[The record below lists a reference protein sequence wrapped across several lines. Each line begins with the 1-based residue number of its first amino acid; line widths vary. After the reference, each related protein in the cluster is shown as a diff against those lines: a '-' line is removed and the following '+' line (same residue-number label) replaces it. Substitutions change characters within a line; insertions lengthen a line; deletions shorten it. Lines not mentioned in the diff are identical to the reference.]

1 MQVGGGGV
9 GVEPGED
16 EEDGQK
22 VDSDEEK
29 EASPA
34 FPHLGLSL
42 PAAAAVRC
50 ISHDGR
56 IASLRQAGGGSGDR
70 LVPSGGAGGAVLGA
84 VGPGRVTTC

>member
-1 MQVGGGGV
+1 MKPSQALNNCNVSPVGPVVQVGGGGV

-42 PAAAAVRC
+42 PAAGAVWC

-56 IASLRQAGGGSGDR
+56 RVSTPAGGSG
-70 LVPSGGAGGAVLGA
+70 A
-84 VGPGRVTTC
+84 